1 MGTDRGDAFLTM
13 LRGWRGPFGIALAT
27 ALLAAS
33 STAQTAQ
40 SQGQAE
46 LSLAEALRE
55 IAARSTVAVTAGL
68 DLAAARE
75 NTRRAQGAY
84 YPSVSFSAGYEL
96 RDREVIAKFGALQA
110 PETER
115 NFAVAEID
123 ATQLLWEG
131 GRRSST
137 MRSSR
142 SVEDATA
149 MQGQADVR
157 AAQLDG
163 MSTYLGILVSKAERR
178 VLAQRETN
186 LKDHL
191 REVRDLFDQGVVA
204 RNDLLSTEVRLRSV
218 QDQAGRVDNDEAV
231 AVQALNRLM
240 GRSPGEPLLLPLEL
254 PSPPPLPASLE
265 NLTKRTAEGNK
276 QILTL
281 RARLKA
287 EQDTVAMR
295 KADSYPTLI
304 GQASHTYQQN
314 RYLVYP
320 NANVLFLGLNW
331 QAYDG
336 GIRRAKVRE
345 AEITVA
351 KTQQEIADLHSQLET
366 RVDRA
371 YRDYLQALRE
381 AATAETNVKA
391 SEENLRIV
399 EDQYRSGLAKSTD
412 VLDAESTLAES
423 RFALVS
429 QHYNAYLKQGALL
442 AVADEDLPTFY
453 ASLVPKRQE
462 P

>member
-1 MGTDRGDAFLTM
+1 MAAHGRDGLPTR
-13 LRGWRGPFGIALAT
+13 LRGRSRPFGIALAT
-27 ALLAAS
+27 AFLAAS
-33 STAQTAQ
+33 AIAQAQ
-40 SQGQAE
+40 LAQGGPE

-55 IAARSTVAVTAGL
+55 IAARSTVAVAAGL
-68 DLAAARE
+68 DLDAAKE
-75 NTRRAQGAY
+75 NTRRVQGSY
-84 YPSVSFSAGYEL
+84 YPSVSLSTGYVL
-96 RDREVIAKFGALQA
+96 RDHEVIAKFGALQA

-115 NFAVAEID
+115 NFSVAEVD
-123 ATQLLWEG
+123 ATQLVWDG

-142 SVEDATA
+142 SAEDATA

-157 AAQLDG
+157 TAQLEG
-163 MSTYLGILVSKAERR
+163 MGTYLGILAFKAERR

-231 AVQALNRLM
+231 TVQALNRLM
-240 GRSPGEPLLLPLEL
+240 GRSPGEPLILPGEL
-254 PSPPPLPASLE
+254 PSPPPLPVRLE
-265 NLTKRTAEGNK
+265 DLTKRAAEGNR
-276 QILTL
+276 QILAL

-295 KADSYPTLI
+295 NADSYPTLI
-304 GQASHTYQQN
+304 AQASHTYQQN
-314 RYLVYP
+314 RYLLYP

-336 GIRRAKVRE
+336 GIRQANVRE
-345 AEITVA
+345 AEIAVA
-351 KTQQEIADLHSQLET
+351 KTQQEIADLHRQLAI

-371 YRDYLQALRE
+371 YLDYLQALRE
-381 AATAETNVKA
+381 AVTAETNVKA

-399 EDQYRSGLAKSTD
+399 EDQYRAGLAKSTD

-423 RFALVS
+423 RFALVN
-429 QHYNAYLKQGALL
+429 QHYNAYLKQGTLL

-453 ASLVPKRQE
+453 ANLIPRRQE